1 MTTDDLM
8 FAVEDNTDDED
19 MMDYYSK
26 YGKVGEYVGKRGKR
40 AKTLGLDISEIPILE
55 IKNMKLSDV
64 NGIETT
70 LFEGWWNE
78 QTWKAVSMQMGD

>member
-26 YGKVGEYVGKRGKR
+26 RGMVGQRGKR
-40 AKTLGLDISEIPILE
+40 AETLGLDISEIPILE
-55 IKNMKLSDV
+55 IKNMKLIDAD
-64 NGIETT
+64 GIETT
-70 LFEGWWNE
+70 LYDSKWNE
-78 QTWKAVSMQMGD
+78 EIWKSV

>member
-26 YGKVGEYVGKRGKR
+26 RGMVGEYVGKR
-40 AKTLGLDISEIPILE
+40 AETLGLDISEPILE
-55 IKNMKLSDV
+55 IKNMKLVHFDAD
-64 NGIETT
+64 GIETT
-70 LFEGWWNE
+70 IYDSKWNE
-78 QTWKAVSMQMGD
+78 EIWKSVQVVGC

>member
-26 YGKVGEYVGKRGKR
+26 RGMVGEYVGKRVE
-40 AKTLGLDISEIPILE
+40 TLGLDISEIPILE
-55 IKNMKLSDV
+55 IKNMKLIDAD
-64 NGIETT
+64 GIETT
-70 LFEGWWNE
+70 LYDSKWNE
-78 QTWKAVSMQMGD
+78 EIWKSI

>member
-26 YGKVGEYVGKRGKR
+26 HGMVGEYVGKR
-40 AKTLGLDISEIPILE
+40 AETLGLDISEIPIVE
-55 IKNMKLSDV
+55 IKNMKLIDAD
-64 NGIETT
+64 GIETT
-70 LFEGWWNE
+70 LYDSKWNE
-78 QTWKAVSMQMGD
+78 DIWKSI

>member
-19 MMDYYSK
+19 MMNYYSK
-26 YGKVGEYVGKRGKR
+26 RGMIGNYVGKR
-40 AKTLGLDISEIPILE
+40 AETLGLDISEIPIVE
-55 IKNMKLSDV
+55 IKNMKLIDADV
-64 NGIETT
+64 IETT

-78 QTWKAVSMQMGD
+78 ETWKSI

>member
-26 YGKVGEYVGKRGKR
+26 RGMIGNYVGKR
-40 AKTLGLDISEIPILE
+40 AETLGLDISEIPIVE
-55 IKNMKLSDV
+55 IKNMKLIDAD
-64 NGIETT
+64 GIETT

-78 QTWKAVSMQMGD
+78 ETWKSI

>member
-26 YGKVGEYVGKRGKR
+26 RGKVGEYVGKR
-40 AKTLGLDISEIPILE
+40 AETLGLDISEIPILE
-55 IKNMKLSDV
+55 IKNMKLIDAD
-64 NGIETT
+64 GIETT
-70 LFEGWWNE
+70 LYDSKWNE
-78 QTWKAVSMQMGD
+78 EIWKAVTM

>member
-26 YGKVGEYVGKRGKR
+26 RGMVGEYVGKRME
-40 AKTLGLDISEIPILE
+40 TLGLDISEIPIVE
-55 IKNMKLSDV
+55 IKNMKLIDAD
-64 NGIETT
+64 GIETT
-70 LFEGWWNE
+70 IYDSKWNE
-78 QTWKAVSMQMGD
+78 EIWKSVSM

>member
-19 MMDYYSK
+19 MMNYYSK
-26 YGKVGEYVGKRGKR
+26 RGMIGNYVGKR
-40 AKTLGLDISEIPILE
+40 AETLGLDISEIPIVE
-55 IKNMKLSDV
+55 IKNMKLIDAD
-64 NGIETT
+64 GIETT

-78 QTWKAVSMQMGD
+78 ETWKSI

>member
-26 YGKVGEYVGKRGKR
+26 RGIVGEYVGKR
-40 AKTLGLDISEIPILE
+40 AETLGLDISEIPIIE
-55 IKNMKLSDV
+55 IKNMKLIDAD
-64 NGIETT
+64 GIETT

-78 QTWKAVSMQMGD
+78 EIWKSVSM

>member
-26 YGKVGEYVGKRGKR
+26 CGMVGEYVGKR
-40 AKTLGLDISEIPILE
+40 AETLGLDISEIPIVE
-55 IKNMKLSDV
+55 IKNMKLIDAD
-64 NGIETT
+64 GIETT

-78 QTWKAVSMQMGD
+78 ETWKSI